1 VAMASPEDSKLDVT
15 HSGPRPSALFR
26 LLEFYGTRVPHRGQW
41 RVHTLLRRMLK
52 ADVDADF
59 QVTRGGLRWQL
70 NPSDFVQADLFWYG
84 HKDYWETYH
93 LRKLLQQG
101 SVLFDIGANIGY
113 YAITLAATLGNEC
126 RVYAFEPFPPTYERL
141 LTHITLN
148 SCTETISAHRLAL
161 SDREGVAHM
170 SVRVGGNSGSARLD
184 TAGESI
190 PTTTLDIFC
199 ALHRI
204 DRLDFVKIDAEG
216 HEEFILAGGAQ
227 TIRQHRPRILLEFD
241 PPLLNAAGSSVER
254 VVSLLRSHG
263 YSLHTARRD
272 VLVPMETLPAGRV
285 VVNAFA
291 FPQ

>member
-1 VAMASPEDSKLDVT
+1 MAKSADSKLDVT
-15 HSGPRPSALFR
+15 HSAPRRSALFR
-26 LLEFYGTRVPHRGQW
+26 LLEFYGTRAPHRGQW
-41 RVHTLLRRMLK
+41 RVHTMLRRMLK

-84 HKDYWETYH
+84 HKDYWETHH
-93 LRKLLQQG
+93 LRKLLQRG
-101 SVLFDIGANIGY
+101 SVLFDLGANIGY
-113 YAITLAATLGNEC
+113 YAITLAAALGNEC
-126 RVYAFEPFPPTYERL
+126 RIYAFEPFPPTYERL

-148 SCTETISAHRLAL
+148 SFTEIISAHRLAL
-161 SDREGVAHM
+161 SDRERVAHM
-170 SVRVGGNSGSARLD
+170 RIRVGSNSGSARLD

-199 ALHRI
+199 STHRI
-204 DRLDFVKIDAEG
+204 DRLDFIKIDAEG
-216 HEEFILAGGAQ
+216 HEEFVLAGGAQ
-227 TIRQHRPRILLEFD
+227 IIRQYRPLILLELD
-241 PPLLNAAGSSVER
+241 PPLLSDAGSSVER

-263 YSLHTARRD
+263 YSLHTACRD

-291 FPQ
+291 FPR